1 MPSKS
6 EKQRRF
12 MGAELARKRAGKKTK
27 TSMSESK
34 LSDFASKSIDA
45 YLYKHGR
52 VLPCGHHA
60 EEGSEIDKA
69 CSVSGCDTQY
79 ATPQGYQGGVNVFG
93 PGRTSASSGP
103 PVTWTNTGA
112 SPTASVR
119 AAHAAGV
126 ESGAFQP
133 EGGFRRSA
141 DPIELINTYLDK
153 QSRAKCKH
161 KKGDP
166 SHLEAA

>member
-103 PVTWTNTGA
+103 AVTWRSPGSSYAGATG
-112 SPTASVR
+112 SGTYIE
-119 AAHAAGV
+119 GV
-126 ESGAFQP
+126 TPP